1 MPKKKKKRKKND
13 RLYATESTEPFSFH
27 GAGAFQS
34 KLRPVY
40 IASQLRKPGSRE
52 LKHLLIGFFPD
63 PILICSL
70 FLDSSV
76 KAVWFAASP
85 Y

>member
-1 MPKKKKKRKKND
+1 MW
-13 RLYATESTEPFSFH
+13 LSL
-27 GAGAFQS
+27 QS
-34 KLRPVY
+34 HAHFMVQKHFTVSHTVY
-40 IASQLRKPGSRE
+40 VASQLKKPGSRE